1 MIIFLGDSITE
12 WGNWETLLPEFDIE
26 NYGVA
31 GNTTFQ
37 IIDRVDELFG
47 KEAHQLFLLVGV
59 NDLGDNR
66 SLVDVESDCKN
77 LVALLLSNKVASE
90 INLVSVLPINESEWE
105 KEGLTLA
112 NIKRLNTIIKT
123 IAKENNF
130 NFVDI
135 SSSFADKNGQLKNE
149 FTTDGL
155 HLGEIGYQKYAEVI
169 RKFINTSNQIT
180 K

>member
-1 MIIFLGDSITE
+1 MMIIFLGDSITE
-12 WGNWETLLPEFDIE
+12 WGNWESLLPEFDIA

-31 GNTTFQ
+31 GNKTYQ

-66 SLVDVESDCKN
+66 FLTEIETDYKRLVE
-77 LVALLLSNKVASE
+77 LLFSNNVSSE
-90 INLVSVLPINESEWE
+90 INLVSVLPIKQSEWE
-105 KEGLTLA
+105 KEGLSLV
-112 NIKRLNTIIKT
+112 NIEELNKIIKD
-123 IAKENNF
+123 IAKENSF

-135 SSSFADKNGQLKNE
+135 YSAFVDTDGELKNE

-155 HLGEIGYQKYAEVI
+155 HLSESGYLKYAELI
-169 RKFINTSNQIT
+169 SPELSE
-180 K
+180 